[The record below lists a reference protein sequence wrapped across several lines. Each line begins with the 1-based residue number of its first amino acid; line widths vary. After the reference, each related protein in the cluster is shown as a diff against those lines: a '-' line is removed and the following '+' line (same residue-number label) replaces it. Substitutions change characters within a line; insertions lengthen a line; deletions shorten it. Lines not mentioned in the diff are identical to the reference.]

1 MPFESERQ
9 RRFLW
14 ANHPEIAREFANKE
28 KKDKPKVNT
37 KKTPQR
43 DHAKTKKY

>member
-28 KKDKPKVNT
+28 KPKPKT
-37 KKTPQR
+37 KPKAKPKSTP
-43 DHAKTKKY
+43 KPSYPK